1 MIPSH
6 LRNLPSSCKIYIKS
20 WTEEPAR
27 WIPLVPTPVYS
38 TISSDALTDTLVIV
52 YVGNFS
58 HTEGICIEEISP
70 GATENDAWGRLRLH
84 SCYSSVR
91 IDRCIS
97 ILLSI
102 AVLLKPHPSTFPPPY
117 YQIFNICRNPDINE
131 TLEHALNSSA
141 LPIPADP
148 FVIKHNAVMKR
159 AEMGTFAAQI
169 HMSAP
174 LCLNA
179 L

>member
-1 MIPSH
+1 MNSTCPHSCIFHH
-6 LRNLPSSCKIYIKS
+6 LQWCAHWHISYCLRGQLLTHRRHLHWRNLPRGYGKWCLGTPTSPLLLQLSKDRQMHIYFTVNCSI
-20 WTEEPAR
+20 TQ
-27 WIPLVPTPVYS
+27 
-38 TISSDALTDTLVIV
+38 
-52 YVGNFS
+52 
-58 HTEGICIEEISP
+58 
-70 GATENDAWGRLRLH
+70 ATSLH
-84 SCYSSVR
+84 
-91 IDRCIS
+91 
-97 ILLSI
+97 L
-102 AVLLKPHPSTFPPPY
+102 PPPY

-174 LCLNA
+174 LCLDA